1 MIALARIVGLSAA
14 AAALVCAVAPAPVSA
29 AASTQY
35 LISELQRA
43 APSCRK
49 NPTYG
54 WEGRV
59 SGNREADG
67 RSIAISFAG
76 CFPTQAECEAWRKQA
91 QVFVTGLQIYNECKP
106 RN

>member
-1 MIALARIVGLSAA
+1 MIALARILGLSAA
-14 AAALVCAVAPAPVSA
+14 VLLGTGAAAPVSA
-29 AASTQY
+29 APSTEY
-35 LISELQRA
+35 LISQLQRA
-43 APSCRK
+43 APNCRR
-49 NPTYG
+49 NPTFP

-91 QVFVTGLQIYNECKP
+91 QVFVTGLQIYNQCKP
-106 RN
+106 RS